1 MPTHFFTSTQKASDY
16 KAKDPTAGPA
26 NIFYW
31 HSSSLVT
38 LSNQWGVPE
47 WQTLKLKWK
56 VRAIITVSH
65 FICEWTVRQPLL
77 ERSHTQIWM
86 IQRIEL
92 HCGCQLVTRA
102 DYQPCSSSRGQ
113 QSPELSVHLEM
124 IQSLLSRIDWSGL
137 AQTGTDWIVLKNCND
152 HWNQSW
158 TGADASS
165 VRPQM
170 SRLFMSDGTF
180 WNRQHL
186 KYILH
191 FSWWQVHK
199 IRKKIANSLWGQNI

>member
-1 MPTHFFTSTQKASDY
+1 MPTHFFTSTQKATDY

-38 LSNQWGVPE
+38 LSNQWGVSE

-137 AQTGTDWIVLKNCND
+137 AQTGTDWIVLKNCNTCWPLKSKLD
-152 HWNQSW
+152 RSW
-158 TGADASS
+158 CFVSPSTNVKAFHVWWYLLKPSTLKIYPALFLMTGA
-165 VRPQM
+165 
-170 SRLFMSDGTF
+170 
-180 WNRQHL
+180 
-186 KYILH
+186 
-191 FSWWQVHK
+191 
-199 IRKKIANSLWGQNI
+199 

>member
-1 MPTHFFTSTQKASDY
+1 MGSPWVT
-16 KAKDPTAGPA
+16 DPEIKMKSKS
-26 NIFYW
+26 NN
-31 HSSSLVT
+31 HCESLHLWMNSEAAPPRT
-38 LSNQWGVPE
+38 L
-47 WQTLKLKWK
+47 
-56 VRAIITVSH
+56 
-65 FICEWTVRQPLL
+65 
-77 ERSHTQIWM
+77 TQILM

-92 HCGCQLVTRA
+92 TRA
-102 DYQPCSSSRGQ
+102 DYQLCSSSRGQ

-137 AQTGTDWIVLKNCND
+137 AQTGTDWIVLKTARLAD

-170 SRLFMSDGTF
+170 SRLLMSDGTF
-180 WNRQHL
+180 WNHQHL
-186 KYILH
+186 KYIQH
-191 FSWWQVHK
+191 FSSWQVHK